1 GEKFVT
7 LESPLAVAFL
17 ADVTMILGGLV
28 LGFWIRFRSG
38 WINWGNEP
46 AGLRFW
52 DYAGLM
58 GLGAMFLALTFAYL
72 QLYDR
77 RKVVRFRESTMII
90 FKGMMF
96 WLCAFMSLNL
106 VLKFQPTIS
115 RIYIFSSYI
124 CCLSA
129 ILLWRWLF
137 HQLLSNESINRA
149 LRQRVLF
156 VGWTEEANRLNS
168 LVCKDPSHLYEVIGW
183 IPAPLSRRNLAV
195 SPEVPELGDCS

>member
-1 GEKFVT
+1 
-7 LESPLAVAFL
+7 
-17 ADVTMILGGLV
+17 
-28 LGFWIRFRSG
+28 
-38 WINWGNEP
+38 
-46 AGLRFW
+46 
-52 DYAGLM
+52 
-58 GLGAMFLALTFAYL
+58 
-72 QLYDR
+72 YDR

-124 CCLSA
+124 SYLSA
-129 ILLWRWLF
+129 IVLWRWLF

-195 SPEVPELGDCS
+195 SPEVPELGDCSELPNLLKRHHIDMVVLADVGLVFEEIVGLSNLCEKELVQFKIIPSYFQILVSGLH

>member
-1 GEKFVT
+1 
-7 LESPLAVAFL
+7 
-17 ADVTMILGGLV
+17 
-28 LGFWIRFRSG
+28 
-38 WINWGNEP
+38 
-46 AGLRFW
+46 
-52 DYAGLM
+52 
-58 GLGAMFLALTFAYL
+58 
-72 QLYDR
+72 
-77 RKVVRFRESTMII
+77 
-90 FKGMMF
+90 
-96 WLCAFMSLNL
+96 
-106 VLKFQPTIS
+106 
-115 RIYIFSSYI
+115 I

-195 SPEVPELGDCS
+195 SPEVPELGDCSELPNLLKRHHIDMVVLADVGLVFEEIVGLSNLCEKELVQFKIIPSYFQILVSGLQLEPISGVPVLGVSELPLDRLFNRVLKRTVDVLGGTIGL